1 MPSKTDFNVSPYFD
15 DYTDTKKF
23 HRVMYRPAFAVQAR
37 ELTTQQ
43 SITQNQ
49 IEKLGDHM
57 FKHGAMVIPG
67 EISVDFSYQSV
78 KLTSFTGTLQNLQ
91 FATVTGGTSGV
102 SAQVVNI
109 SATNGTDP
117 DTLFVKYKNSG
128 TDNASHYF
136 ADGETLTSDATGGE
150 TAVVSSRANGS
161 AAHIAAGTYYIN
173 GYFVNVDAQ
182 ILILEKYHNQPSY
195 RVGLTII
202 ESFITSTDDTTL
214 LDNATGSSNAN
225 ATGAHRFKI
234 DLALTKLS
242 LNSEND
248 SDFVELLRIDNGQ
261 INHKVENTTYNM
273 IEKTLARR
281 TFDESG
287 DYSVESFDID
297 VRESVNNGTN
307 NGVYESGAMTN
318 AGRAA
323 FEDLLA
329 VGMGAGVAYV
339 KGYEVRKLGTHF
351 VDVFKARDFL
361 TDSGITTRFAQL
373 PFINITNVFGTP
385 DVGFVS
391 DETEVYKKVRLVD
404 TVHTTRGTA
413 LVNNDGTIFDI
424 GRAKTR
430 GIEFNSGTAE
440 DVFMS
445 DDSLTTNIYKHYLF
459 DTVMFSHI
467 NVKGAASAALTTGET
482 LTGGSSGATGIVE
495 SITSLG
501 EATITGITNAE
512 PAVVTFSGGHNFTEG
527 QKIKI
532 ENVAGMTEIN
542 SYTDSGF
549 YTVKNPT
556 ATTLELFARRGLV
569 RNITGETIPNTE
581 IHPVDTTGKSIFF
594 PAGGFGGGAQVY
606 TSGGTAKHT
615 VVVLSEVDGLFVE
628 GETCTGS
635 SSDSTV
641 VIQNDQFGCKGFEQ
655 KIFEQTKG
663 VSMVGTPTFT
673 ADVDLSSTFGD
684 TKTLTGTLSTNVGVG
699 GASSGTLVMD
709 ASGYRQLGRFFNPI
723 DGGGAIIL
731 EDATEATSSVIA
743 IGLEARL
750 EDDIVFGSGTK
761 FKSELRI
768 GDQITFEDDSN
779 NTITRLVES
788 IFSDTELE
796 TFEGL
801 PNATSTKAAFQRQRT
816 KTQFAEN
823 DIALFKLP
831 YEVVKTLLTEDN
843 AGVSDT
849 SFSVRRQFVATLSSS
864 GTATLTAGTNELFSA
879 HSEND
884 VTVSVMT
891 KGGSASAGAVGDVI
905 TLAGSGDYILGGAP
919 TGKTLT
925 IDLGSTFNG
934 SKIKILATI
943 STSVASAKTKTFTAG
958 STITV
963 DTEALAATNTTINL
977 GKADVY
983 DITSIHMSADF
994 NTAATTADTNITDRF
1009 RLDTGMRDN
1018 FYDIARAVRLPGTS
1032 APTGRLL
1039 ITFDYFEHG
1048 AGNFFSV
1055 DSYAGTDY
1063 GNIPGYISDATGE
1076 LFELRD
1082 VLDFRPRVDNASTI
1096 NAGDGQ
1102 DRQYS
1107 GTGASSIDFPKFNS
1121 DITADLEFY
1130 LARKAKM
1137 FMMSSGK
1144 FELLDGESAIS
1155 PQEPDTLKDGMLLY
1169 DLFLPAYTFRPED
1182 VVIKKVDNRRYTM
1195 RDIGRLENRIESI
1208 EYYTQ
1213 LSLLESEAQNMQIQD
1228 ADGFDRFKNGI
1239 IVDNFTGHGIG
1250 DVSDDDYSVSMD
1262 MAQGE
1267 LRPAYHMDN
1276 SALKEV
1282 SSDLTTAI
1290 TDDARTSQ
1298 GYQKTGDLITLP
1310 YVNIEYIDQPFAS
1323 NTVNLNPYDTIDF
1336 IGNLVL
1342 TPDGDEWFETERR
1355 PDFVHHIPGSYDTLT
1370 DQASSGVVKL
1380 NLGTVW
1386 GAWTDSWTGAV
1397 QDVNR
1402 QINPSTTSGNIKTTT
1417 TTITTSQR
1425 VGQTRS
1431 GIRTSLV
1438 PKEVRKSIGDRV
1450 IGTSYV
1456 PFIRPKNIFFSATG
1470 MKPNT
1475 RVYAFFDGQDVNDDV
1490 TPTNSNEGAALTTDS
1505 NGSVTGTFSI
1515 GQAKPP
1521 WWSYPMKAWPPGKNP
1536 GFFPGFYPT
1545 SQGKRFRTG
1554 RRTFRLTSNASNS
1567 FTGEIWTSAQADY
1580 VAKGLKNT
1588 VQGTIIST
1596 REAQFVQT
1604 KVAEDTII
1612 KRPGERTESEEVV
1625 IESGGG
1631 GGNGGGGHHD
1641 PSPAPGPFWTH
1652 FPSPGDDTPPYT
1664 TDDRVTNSQAES
1676 PQPQFF
1682 SSTKTLGQAVAQRT
1696 ENKQKAEK
1704 SFYKPGIRNHHTP
1717 AKTNITTPVAET
1729 KTVNSN
1735 PRNFA
1740 RAEKSFNYSPPS
1752 SPKKAVSNFKSCNG
1766 PHWMDPVAQSFLVTT
1781 AGGAFISGIDLFFQT
1796 KSTNMPVDVQLRT
1809 MDNGYPTREI
1819 IPFGNTTVAAADI
1832 NVSADATT
1840 ATTFTFPSP
1849 VYLQADQE
1857 YAFVVLANT
1866 SDYKMYT
1873 SRMGEKTLDDSRL
1886 ISKQPYLG
1894 SMFKSQNAST
1904 WTADQNEDV
1913 KFVIKACSF
1922 AEETVGNVTLVNE
1935 EVPAHL
1941 LLQVNPLSTTNGSA
1955 DITVNHRNH
1964 GMHSTAANVTIS
1976 GVPSGTHNGISST
1989 NINGTYTTI
1998 KNIKMDSYQI
2008 TAKNSDTATATGDVG
2023 GTDNVSATRNILFD
2037 VIHPAIAH
2045 VTHVDTSLFA
2055 TMRTSGGRTL
2065 GGSENEY
2072 DLDIVA
2078 RKKTVALNADYYLT
2092 EPSLVASQINE
2103 TNEMSGSKS
2112 FAMNIALITA
2122 TGNNN
2127 LSPVIDTRTMS
2138 VHLVQNRLDNPTS
2151 NNTPDFVEETTS
2163 SGGTTAAKYITKS
2176 IILENSSTSLDIRLS
2191 ANIRA
2196 SSAVKMYYR
2205 ATSAENVRLIND
2217 VAWEGFNTD
2226 GTPDKAVPPA
2236 EDNRTFRE
2244 QQYSEKGIPGFTA
2257 FQLKIVLSGTNS
2269 SYPPLV
2275 KDMRGIALAL

>member
-15 DYTDTKKF
+15 DFADSKKF

-78 KLTSFTGTLQNLQ
+78 KLTSFTGTLDNLQ

-109 SATNGTDP
+109 TATDGTDP
-117 DTLFVKYKNSG
+117 DTLFVKYKDSG

-136 ADGETLTSDATGGE
+136 VDGETLTSDAVGNE

-161 AAHIAAGTYYIN
+161 AAHIGAGTYYIN

-182 ILILEKYHNQPSY
+182 VLLLEKYNNQPSY
-195 RVGLTII
+195 RVGLNVT
-202 ESFITSTDDTTL
+202 ETFVTSTDDTSL
-214 LDNATGSSNAN
+214 LDNATGASNAN

-234 DLALTKLS
+234 DLTLAKLA
-242 LNSEND
+242 LNSTSD
-248 SDFVELLRIDNGQ
+248 SNFVELLRIDNGQ
-261 INHKVENTTYNM
+261 INHKVENTTYN
-273 IEKTLARR
+273 ILDKTLARR

-307 NGVYESGAMTN
+307 NGVYAAGAMTN

-361 TDSGITTRFAQL
+361 TDSGIPTRFAQM
-373 PFINITNVFGTP
+373 PFINITNMFGTP

-391 DETEVYKKVRLVD
+391 DETEVYKKIRLVD
-404 TVHTTRGTA
+404 TIHTTRGTA
-413 LVNNDGTIFDI
+413 LTNNDGKIFDI

-430 GIEFNSGTAE
+430 GIEFNSGTA
-440 DVFMS
+440 DGVFQFA
-445 DDSLTTNIYKHYLF
+445 DGLTTNTYKHYLF
-459 DTVMFSHI
+459 DTVMFAHI

-501 EATITGITNAE
+501 EAAITGITNAE

-532 ENVAGMTEIN
+532 EDVGGMTELN
-542 SYTDSGF
+542 SFTDGGF

-556 ATTLELFARRGLV
+556 ATTLELFARKGLV
-569 RNITGETIPNTE
+569 RLGLPGQAVGEDE
-581 IHPVDTTGKSIFF
+581 IDAVDTTGKSIFF
-594 PAGGFGGGAQVY
+594 PAGGFGNGAQVY

-615 VVVLSEVDGLFVE
+615 VVVLSEVNGLFVE

-641 VIQNDQFGCKGFEQ
+641 VVQNDKFGCRGFEQ

-663 VSMVGTPTFT
+663 VSMVGSPSFT
-673 ADVDLSSTFGD
+673 ADVDLTKNFGD
-684 TKTLTGTLSTNVGVG
+684 VKTLTGTISTGTAGSG
-699 GASSGTLVMD
+699 GSLGTLVMNASNVIGSSARKFFD
-709 ASGYRQLGRFFNPI
+709 AG
-723 DGGGAIIL
+723 DAIIL
-731 EDATEATSSVIA
+731 EDATEATSSIIA
-743 IGLEARL
+743 IGLEARV
-750 EDDIVFGSGTK
+750 EDDVIFGSGTN
-761 FKSELRI
+761 FNSELRI
-768 GDQITFEDDSN
+768 GDKISFQDDSN
-779 NTITRLVES
+779 NTITRVVES
-788 IFSDTELE
+788 IISDTELE
-796 TFEGL
+796 TVEGL
-801 PNATSTKAAFQRQRT
+801 SNSDATKASLNRQRT
-816 KTQFAEN
+816 KTQFPEN
-823 DIALFKLP
+823 DISLFKLP
-831 YEVVKTLLTEDN
+831 YEVVKTLLTETN
-843 AGVSDT
+843 AGISDT
-849 SFSVRRQFVATLSSS
+849 NLSVRRQFVATLSNS

-879 HSEND
+879 HSEDD
-884 VTVSVMT
+884 VTVSIMA
-891 KGGSASAGAVGDVI
+891 KGGSATEGAVGDVI
-905 TLAGSGDYILGGAP
+905 TLAGSGDFVRGGSP
-919 TGKTLT
+919 TGKTLS

-934 SKIKILATI
+934 SKIKILTTI
-943 STSVASAKTKTFTAG
+943 STSVAGAKSKTFTIG
-958 STITV
+958 STLTV
-963 DTEALAATNTTINL
+963 DTAALSAATINL
-977 GKADVY
+977 AKADVF
-983 DITSIHMSADF
+983 DITSVHMSADF
-994 NTAATTADTNITDRF
+994 NTVATTADTNITDRF

-1018 FYDIARAVRLPGTS
+1018 FYDIARAVRIPGAA

-1039 ITFDYFEHG
+1039 ITFDFFAHG

-1055 DSYAGTDY
+1055 DSYSGIDY
-1063 GNIPGYISDATGE
+1063 GNIPGYVSDSTGE
-1076 LFELRD
+1076 RFELRD
-1082 VLDFRPRVDNASTI
+1082 CLDFRPRVDDVSTI
-1096 NAGDGQ
+1096 NSGDGQ

-1107 GTGASSIDFPKFNS
+1107 GTGASTIDFPKFNS
-1121 DITADLEFY
+1121 DVTSDVEFY

-1144 FELLDGESAIS
+1144 FELLDGESAIN
-1155 PQEPDTLKDGMLLY
+1155 PQEPDTLKDGMHLY

-1195 RDIGRLENRIESI
+1195 RDIGRLEQRIESV

-1290 TDDARTSQ
+1290 TDDARASQ

-1310 YVNIEYIDQPFAS
+1310 YVNISYIDQPYAS
-1323 NTVNLNPYDTIDF
+1323 GTINLNPYDTIDF

-1386 GAWTDSWTGAV
+1386 GAWTDSWTGAK

-1402 QINPSTTSGNIKTTT
+1402 QINPSTTSGNVKTTT

-1456 PFIRPKNIFFSATG
+1456 PFIRAKSIGFKATG

-1475 RVYAFFDGQDVNDDV
+1475 RVYAFFDNIDVNDDV
-1490 TPTNSNEGAALTTDS
+1490 TPTNSNEGAALTTNA
-1505 NGSVTGTFSI
+1505 NGEVSGIFSI

-1521 WWSYPMKAWPPGKNP
+1521 WWNYPMIAWPPGGCP
-1536 GFFPGFYPT
+1536 GLYPGFYPIK
-1545 SQGKRFRTG
+1545 QGKRFRTG

-1567 FTGEIWTSAQADY
+1567 LTGEIWTSAQTDY

-1612 KRPGERTESEEVV
+1612 KRPGQRTESEEVV

-1631 GGNGGGGHHD
+1631 GGNNGGGHHD
-1641 PSPAPGPFWTH
+1641 PSPPPGPFWTH
-1652 FPSPGDDTPPYT
+1652 FPGPGDSTPPYT
-1664 TDDRVTNSQAES
+1664 TDDRVSNSS
-1676 PQPQFF
+1676 PTPAKVFY
-1682 SSTKTLGQAVAQRT
+1682 SGKTLGQRVAEYSTFVQPT
-1696 ENKQKAEK
+1696 KEK
-1704 SFYKPGIRNHHTP
+1704 SVYKAKIRNHHTP
-1717 AKTNITTPVAET
+1717 EKTQTVTPKTET

-1740 RAEKSFNYSPPS
+1740 RAEKVFAYNPPVQ
-1752 SPKKAVSNFKSCNG
+1752 KKAVSNFKSCNG
-1766 PHWMDPVAQSFLVTT
+1766 PSWMDPVAQSFLITT
-1781 AGGAFISGIDLFFQT
+1781 AGGAFISSIDLFFQT

-1809 MDNGYPTREI
+1809 MENGYPTREI
-1819 IPFGNTTVAAADI
+1819 IPFGNTTVSAADI
-1832 NVSADATT
+1832 NISADALTP
-1840 ATTFTFPSP
+1840 TTFTFPSP
-1849 VYLQADQE
+1849 VHLQADQE

-1866 SDYKMYT
+1866 SEYKMYT

-1894 SMFKSQNAST
+1894 SLFKSQNAST

-1913 KFVIKACSF
+1913 KFDIKACSF
-1922 AEETVGNVTLVNE
+1922 QEDVTGNVTLVND

-1941 LLQVNPLSTTNGSA
+1941 LLQRNPLTTTNGSA

-1964 GMHSTAANVTIS
+1964 GMHSTAANVIIA
-1976 GVPSGTHNGISST
+1976 GVPSGTLNGIAST

-2008 TAKNSDTATATGDVG
+2008 TAQNSDVASATGDIG

-2037 VIHPAIAH
+2037 TIHPAIGN
-2045 VTHVDTSLFA
+2045 VIHVDTTLFA

-2065 GGSENEY
+2065 GGSETEY
-2072 DLDIVA
+2072 DLDIVS
-2078 RKKTVALNADYYLT
+2078 RKKTVAFNSDYYLT

-2103 TNEMSGSKS
+2103 TNEMNGSKS
-2112 FAMNIALITA
+2112 FAMNIAMNTI

-2138 VHLVQNRLDNPTS
+2138 IHLVQNRLDNPTS
-2151 NNTPDFVEETTS
+2151 GATPDFVDETTS
-2163 SGGTTAAKYITKS
+2163 GGGTTAAKYITKS

-2205 ATSAENVRLIND
+2205 ATSAEDVRLITD
-2217 VAWEGFNTD
+2217 VAWVAFN
-2226 GTPDKAVPPA
+2226 GTGSPDKSVPPA
-2236 EDNRTFRE
+2236 ENNLTFRE
-2244 QQYSEKGIPGFTA
+2244 QQYSDKDIPGFTA
-2257 FQLKIVLSGTNS
+2257 FQLKIVLTGTNS
-2269 SYPPLV
+2269 SYPPLI